1 MIRLFLAALAFTAF
15 AIEGQ
20 VLTGVL
26 MAAGIY
32 VTAWAAAN
40 SRR

>member
-1 MIRLFLAALAFTAF
+1 MIRLFLSTFVLTAF
-15 AIEGQ
+15 AIQGQ

-26 MAAGIY
+26 MAAGVY